1 MVRQKSHRRQKQIDV
16 GPFLLFLGSLLFS
29 FIIPGGP
36 CQRQLATKSGVHLQ
50 VKNQT
55 ALPVAFVLL
64 VIVGGGCDRKPERE
78 ATRTAETRAVSS
90 LDSSK
95 PLEGSKPAKA
105 LGFENAGLSQVLDLY
120 AEVSGRSVIRGANL
134 PEINVTFS
142 NQTALDRVEV
152 LRALDTVLAAQGIA
166 MVVLG
171 NHYVKAVLA
180 KEAYLEPG
188 PVLEAKSDQLPD
200 SSSFVICIAKL
211 KNVTTSKAVVAL
223 QPFARLPNSIVAIN
237 AGDGGKPSSG
247 TALGNIPAMLGIKDY
262 PILILRDYS
271 SNVRRMLQVLEK
283 MEEQ

>member
-1 MVRQKSHRRQKQIDV
+1 MTTDPSRRRQLD
-16 GPFLLFLGSLLFS
+16 
-29 FIIPGGP
+29 
-36 CQRQLATKSGVHLQ
+36 THSGVHLR
-50 VKNQT
+50 VKNQI
-55 ALPVAFVLL
+55 AFLLAFVLL
-64 VIVGGGCDRKPERE
+64 AIAGGGCDRNEE
-78 ATRTAETRAVSS
+78 SQATRTAEMRAVSS

-105 LGFENAGLSQVLDLY
+105 IQFENAVLSQVLELY
-120 AEVSGRSVIRGANL
+120 AEVSGRSVIRGVNL

-166 MVVLG
+166 MVALG
-171 NHYVKAVLA
+171 QRYVKAVQA

-188 PVLEAKSDQLPD
+188 PVLEAKSDELPD
-200 SSSFVICIAKL
+200 SSSFIICIAKL
-211 KNVTTSKAVVAL
+211 KNVTTSKAVAAL

-237 AGDGGKPSSG
+237 AGDGGKRSGG
-247 TALGNIPAMLGIKDY
+247 TALDNIPAMLGIKDY

-283 MEEQ
+283 MEAQ